1 MRKLLFILLLVSSQV
16 NAEKIVGDTVINGCR
31 YPIYS
36 SKKGRYI
43 YIRYERKPNTTYRMI
58 LGDTIRIEQVRTFKN
73 FL

>member
-1 MRKLLFILLLVSSQV
+1 MKTLLLALLITSYS
-16 NAEKIVGDTVINGCR
+16 EKIVGDTVINGCR

-58 LGDTIRIEQVRTFKN
+58 LGDSIRIEQVRTFKN